1 MAAGAAFSGDSM
13 NILILGAPGSGKG
26 TQAEKIVE
34 RYSVAHLSTGD
45 LLRAEVAAD
54 TPLGREA
61 KKIMDAGQLVPDD
74 IMLGMIRDR
83 LAGLSGGGGFLLDG
97 FPRTLVQAQGLD
109 AMLAE
114 LGCPV
119 DAVIALD
126 VDYEEIMTR
135 LLARRRADDNEAT
148 IRKRLAVY
156 EKQTAPLISYFQDQ
170 SKLRKVEGV
179 GTVDEIFDRIR
190 AELDAI

>member
-1 MAAGAAFSGDSM
+1 M

-156 EKQTAPLISYFQDQ
+156 EKHTAPLISYFQDQ
-170 SKLRKVEGV
+170 SKLRRVEGV

-190 AELDAI
+190 AQLDAI